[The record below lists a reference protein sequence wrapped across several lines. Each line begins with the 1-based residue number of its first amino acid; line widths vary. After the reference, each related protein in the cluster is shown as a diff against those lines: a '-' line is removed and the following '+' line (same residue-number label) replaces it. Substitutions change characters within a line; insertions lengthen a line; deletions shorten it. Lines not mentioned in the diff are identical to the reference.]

1 MVKWFNTDSWLYK
14 KRYLLGYLLV
24 IAAFAWLLVIAG
36 TRVPNGLS
44 PGERASFVTSAGL
57 DLQNIDTLAESSLPF
72 YAAQRGVIELL
83 GPSTISIKALSLTLA
98 LVTGIGAVFLL
109 RRWFKPNIALL
120 ATIIMVTT
128 GQFLYV
134 AQAGLPSIT
143 FVMWSVWLLLTATM
157 ITTSERHKKVW
168 KFLFFLLVPLS
179 LYTPFSIYLVLAIV
193 SAGLLHPHVRHVLRK
208 MPKLHLLLL
217 ILMSLVIVAPLGYLI
232 IRNPELGFHLLG
244 LPETWPPD
252 IGANAN
258 LLLQQ
263 YFNFVHP
270 QSGTLMTPVL
280 GLGSITLIFLGAW
293 RLFKIR
299 YTARS
304 YTIVTWMLLLI
315 PILLINP
322 LYTTITF
329 VPLLILMAYGL
340 EFLLRSWYGIF
351 PKNPYARFVGMVP
364 LAILVAGLTISGIDR
379 FYYGYRYDP
388 STASNFSKDLTLLE
402 TKVRSDDRPITLVV
416 TQDEVDF
423 YTAIANTS
431 KDSEG
436 KLTVTTSAPT
446 TNTQRLV
453 ATHAA
458 KSKVNRQIDTIV
470 TSASSKDA
478 DRFYIYKTK

>member
-1 MVKWFNTDSWLYK
+1 MAKWFDTSSWLYR
-14 KRYLLGYLLV
+14 KRYFLGYFLV
-24 IAAFAWLLVIAG
+24 IAAFAWLLFIAG
-36 TRVPNGLS
+36 TSVPNGLS
-44 PGERASFVTSAGL
+44 PGERSAFVTAAGL
-57 DLQNIDTLAESSLPF
+57 DLQNIDTLTESSLPF
-72 YAAQRGVIELL
+72 YAAQRAVIELL
-83 GPSTISIKALSLTLA
+83 GPSTISIKSLSLVLA
-98 LVTGIGAVFLL
+98 LFTGIGAVFLL
-109 RRWFKPNIALL
+109 RRWFRPNVALL

-157 ITTSERHKKVW
+157 ITTSQRHKKVW

-179 LYTPFSIYLVLAIV
+179 LYTPLSIYLVLAIV
-193 SAGLLHPHVRHVLRK
+193 SAGLLHPHVRYVLRRMSK
-208 MPKLHLLLL
+208 PHLALL
-217 ILMSLVIVAPLGYLI
+217 ITMSLVIVAPLGYLI
-232 IRNPELGFHLLG
+232 IRNPSLGLELLG
-244 LPETWPPD
+244 LPQNWPPN
-252 IGANAN
+252 IAQNGA

-263 YFNFVHP
+263 YFNFIQP
-270 QSGTLMTPVL
+270 QSGTLMMPVL
-280 GLGSITLIFLGAW
+280 GLGSIALIALGAW

-304 YTIVTWMLLLI
+304 YTLVTWVLLLI

-322 LYTTITF
+322 LYTTISF

-351 PKNPYARFVGMVP
+351 PRNPYARFVGLVP
-364 LAILVAGLTISGIDR
+364 LAILVAGLTVSGIDR
-379 FYYGYRYDP
+379 YYYGYKYDP
-388 STASNFSKDLTLLE
+388 ASASNFSKDLTLLE
-402 TKVRSDDRPITLVV
+402 THVRTDDRPITLVV
-416 TQDEVDF
+416 APDEAAF
-423 YTAIANTS
+423 YTAVANTS

-436 KLTVTTSAPT
+436 KLTVTITASDT
-446 TNTQRLV
+446 IQRLV

-458 KSKVNRQIDTIV
+458 KSKVERPIDTII